1 VDAGSATLDQVLS
14 MLASVAMSQ
23 SMQAELAAYR
33 ATLSVPVAFTLDDA
47 NGGTETVMLDD
58 TPAAAWLPTALA
70 HAETALSVKLLAPLP
85 AMMVSPDPGG
95 FLMADGGG
103 EFRHVGYRGYLYHV
117 NCAVFATSDFSDIA
131 QRQARMLIH
140 CFDSLVW
147 RTHEGRGFGS
157 LVASIEA
164 DGPVEESGVR
174 PYRGGGLIAGARV
187 RYSVRTIV

>member
-1 VDAGSATLDQVLS
+1 
-14 MLASVAMSQ
+14 MQ
-23 SMQAELAAYR
+23 SEIAAYR

-47 NGGTETVMLDD
+47 NGGTETVTLDD
-58 TPAAAWLPTALA
+58 TPAAAWLPAAIA
-70 HAETALSVKLLAPLP
+70 HAETALSAKLLAPFPSLICY
-85 AMMVSPDPGG
+85 PDAGG
-95 FLMADGGG
+95 FLMAEGGG
-103 EFRHVGYRGYLYHV
+103 EFRHVGYRGYQYHV
-117 NCAVFATSDFSDIA
+117 NAAAWAKSDFPDLA

-187 RYSVRTIV
+187 RYSVRTIA